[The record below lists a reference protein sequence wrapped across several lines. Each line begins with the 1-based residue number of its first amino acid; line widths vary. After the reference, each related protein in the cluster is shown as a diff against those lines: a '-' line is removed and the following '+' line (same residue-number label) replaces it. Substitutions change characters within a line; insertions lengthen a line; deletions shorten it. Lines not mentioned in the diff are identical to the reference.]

1 MNKRRFQFFM
11 FVSLLIVTLLAVS
24 SVGAAPKDGPV
35 VTLSTAQTEFS
46 ASQDVL
52 VTVTYTN
59 PTGHSV
65 RILQWFTPANGLE
78 EPVFDVKVNGEPV
91 AYIGAIYKRPA
102 ATGNDFMT
110 LKAGQNVSYSVNLGE
125 YYDLTATGQYEIY
138 YKAASFYLYSEKG
151 NGLSNPDYLVSA
163 PISLKVDGRVAKG
176 GKPTPPPPP
185 PPGGT
190 SYDACTVTQQV
201 ILVDARNQAKTYAT
215 TSMNYLPGVKDPGTE
230 RYLEWFGV
238 FTTSRYNTVSSHYAA
253 LTNAWTNAGVT
264 FHCGCKQNYYAY
276 VYPDRPYEIWLCRV
290 FWTAPLAGTDSQG
303 GTLIHEMSHFTVVAS
318 TDDYVYGQSGARNL
332 ADTNPDQA
340 IMNAD
345 NHEYFAEN
353 NPYKP

>member
-1 MNKRRFQFFM
+1 MNKRRFQFFV
-11 FVSLLIVTLLAVS
+11 FVSLLIITLLTVS
-24 SVGAAPKDGPV
+24 GVGAAPKVGPV
-35 VTLSTAQTEFS
+35 VTLSTTRTEFS

-52 VTVTYTN
+52 VTVTYNN

-102 ATGNDFMT
+102 ATGNDYIT
-110 LKAGQNVSYSVNLGE
+110 LKAGQNVSYSVNLGD

-163 PISLKVDGRVAKG
+163 PISLKADGRVPLAKPG
-176 GKPTPPPPP
+176 PTPTPPPP
-185 PPGGT
+185 GGNA
-190 SYDACTVTQQV
+190 YDACTTTQQST
-201 ILVDARNQAKTYAT
+201 LVNARAQAQVYASEAESYLLLGFQSGT
-215 TSMNYLPGVKDPGTE
+215 T
-230 RYLEWFGV
+230 RYPTWFG
-238 FTTSRYNTVSSHYAA
+238 TYTASRYNTVTSHFTA
-253 LTNAWTNAGVT
+253 LHSAWDTAGVT
-264 FHCGCKQNYYAY
+264 FHCGCKQNAYAY
-276 VYPDRPYEIWLCRV
+276 VYPTKPYEIWLCKV
-290 FWTAPLAGTDSQG
+290 FWTAPLKGTDSQG
-303 GTLIHEMSHFTVVAS
+303 GTLIHEMSHFNVVAK
-318 TDDYVYGQSGARNL
+318 TNDYVYGQTGAMNL
-332 ADTNPDQA
+332 AITNPDNA

-353 NPYKP
+353 NPPLK